1 MADMHGKPRIACF
14 ADLVLVLSS
23 CFSLPL
29 DCRQIRN
36 MLSQSGASH
45 IGIIADIAH
54 NRALADI
61 DHILREADGIIF
73 QVTARMLVMFNPT
86 HY

>member
-1 MADMHGKPRIACF
+1 
-14 ADLVLVLSS
+14 
-23 CFSLPL
+23 
-29 DCRQIRN
+29 

-73 QVTARMLVMFNPT
+73 QVTAHMLVVLIPT